1 MISSSFI
8 SSVTS
13 ALLWFLSITL
23 GLFGPILIQ
32 QLIVAANA
40 PERPKDP
47 QGAKTFDDA
56 IKQVTGGVPLFTPTL
71 WILAL
76 SLFGSKV
83 LQTIFGRTSENMIKS
98 TALNV
103 KTALIGAVYKKS
115 LRLGPQG
122 VGRFEKGYI
131 LNLVNVDAEAVSR
144 VIELGN
150 LVWSIPMQLAATIY
164 LLYRVL
170 TASVWA
176 GVGVLFGS
184 LLLLILVVPLFF
196 RTSAPMFARF
206 GDKRMKMIKEIME
219 GMILIKVRGWEA
231 IFLQRLEV
239 IRQIQLGHLRTF
251 NTGVTVFVI
260 VGQLANTLVPM
271 AALSLFGKK
280 GEITAARVFPAIS
293 FFSMLVE
300 PLIALPQL
308 LRCAHS
314 DSLGTNPLILSLS
327 ACAVAA
333 ASWGRIYSFLMASEA
348 TLVSSGVHP
357 VKSDPIRISNGSFEW
372 AKKDDV
378 PAADENAEKPEAF
391 IHDINV
397 SIKKDSITA
406 IVGPVGCGKSS
417 LLAAILGEMNCV
429 SGKVFFFFRT
439 SDNY

>member
-1 MISSSFI
+1 VLLGSLLFSL
-8 SSVTS
+8 TS
-13 ALLWFLSITL
+13 ALLWFISIL
-23 GLFGPILIQ
+23 FGLFGPILIQ
-32 QLIVAANA
+32 QLIIAANA

-47 QGAKTFDDA
+47 QGAKMFDA
-56 IKQVTGGVPLFTPTL
+56 GIKEVTGGVPLFTPTL

-83 LQTIFGRTSENMIKS
+83 LQTILGRTSENIIKS
-98 TALNV
+98 TALNI

-122 VGRFEKGYI
+122 IGRFEKGYI
-131 LNLVNVDAEAVSR
+131 MNLVNVDAEAVSR
-144 VIELGN
+144 AIELGN
-150 LVWSIPMQLAATIY
+150 LTWSIPIQLGTTVY

-176 GVGVLFGS
+176 GVGVLFGA
-184 LLLLILVVPLFF
+184 LLILILVVPLFF

-219 GMILIKVRGWEA
+219 GMTLIKVRGWEG

-239 IRQIQLGHLRTF
+239 VRQTQLGYLRTF

-280 GEITAARVFPAIS
+280 GQITAARVFPAIS

-308 LRCAHS
+308 LRYFHS
-314 DSLGTNPLILSLS
+314 NSLG
-327 ACAVAA
+327 
-333 ASWGRIYSFLMASEA
+333 
-348 TLVSSGVHP
+348 
-357 VKSDPIRISNGSFEW
+357 K
-372 AKKDDV
+372 
-378 PAADENAEKPEAF
+378 
-391 IHDINV
+391 
-397 SIKKDSITA
+397 
-406 IVGPVGCGKSS
+406 
-417 LLAAILGEMNCV
+417 
-429 SGKVFFFFRT
+429 
-439 SDNY
+439 